1 MIQFNDLIYNSFVKY
16 DFAINEN
23 ELSDIS
29 KRGGGIDGFKF
40 RQIIF
45 NLIKW
50 HLEFEHISNQLI
62 LDMAYPIIPS
72 NIRMSIT
79 MAIHFILRSESN
91 WNTFKIRRNIM
102 RIVPNIPIFHKASW
116 VDNVLDENTG
126 MLANKKVIIAIKMP
140 IYSNVLFSFCLF
152 HLGFEWWF
160 LSLLKVHFGY
170 HKIFVSIL
178 NLVI

>member
-1 MIQFNDLIYNSFVKY
+1 MDSNSVKL
-16 DFAINEN
+16 F
-23 ELSDIS
+23 
-29 KRGGGIDGFKF
+29 
-40 RQIIF
+40 F

-116 VDNVLDENTG
+116 VDNVFGWEYWDASKQESNNCHKDAHIFKCLVFFFAYFILDLNDG
-126 MLANKKVIIAIKMP
+126 FSLFWKFILAIIK
-140 IYSNVLFSFCLF
+140 FSFQF
-152 HLGFEWWF
+152 
-160 LSLLKVHFGY
+160 
-170 HKIFVSIL
+170 
-178 NLVI
+178 

>member
-1 MIQFNDLIYNSFVKY
+1 MDSNSVKL
-16 DFAINEN
+16 F
-23 ELSDIS
+23 
-29 KRGGGIDGFKF
+29 
-40 RQIIF
+40 F

-140 IYSNVLFSFCLF
+140 IYSNVLFSFL
-152 HLGFEWWF
+152 LISSWIWMMVSLYFESSFW
-160 LSLLKVHFGY
+160 LS
-170 HKIFVSIL
+170 
-178 NLVI
+178 